1 MNCKILQEKFE
12 RITSHLDEKSK
23 RLWCANE
30 AIAMGRGGVAIVSAA
45 TGISRT
51 TVTEGIK
58 EIKGK
63 KELPEKGR
71 IRRKGGGRK
80 KKTQQYQTVKDDIEN
95 LIEPFTLGSPES
107 SLRWICKSTRNLAK
121 ELNKAGYEISHCS
134 VANIL
139 KKDMNYSLQANRKT
153 GEGEEDHPDRNAQ
166 FCYINKK
173 AKRFQE
179 QNQPAISVDTKK
191 KENVGNYKNNGREY
205 CKKNSGRSKC
215 I

>member
-30 AIAMGRGGVAIVSAA
+30 AIAMGRGGVATVSAA

-51 TVTEGIK
+51 AVTEGIK

-80 KKTQQYQTVKDDIEN
+80 KKTQQ
-95 LIEPFTLGSPES
+95 
-107 SLRWICKSTRNLAK
+107 
-121 ELNKAGYEISHCS
+121 
-134 VANIL
+134 
-139 KKDMNYSLQANRKT
+139 
-153 GEGEEDHPDRNAQ
+153 
-166 FCYINKK
+166 
-173 AKRFQE
+173 FQE
-179 QNQPAISVDTKK
+179 QNQSAISVDTKK
-191 KENVGNYKNNGREY
+191 KENAGNYKNNGREY